1 MENIKQNQIR
11 YLSYI
16 TIYLGVIRDIVSLL
30 NLTLKI
36 LKNEIM
42 KKSKLINYTTQDFV
56 SEKELE
62 LKLFRWN
69 NIKDK
74 YLPKLKANGI
84 LRMVTT
90 KVWNKEGVSRLGHLF
105 EYEDDKAF
113 QKCQPIFQEIERNE
127 KEDQSIKVFGNRGVV
142 LEEYDFRND

>member
-1 MENIKQNQIR
+1 
-11 YLSYI
+11 
-16 TIYLGVIRDIVSLL
+16 
-30 NLTLKI
+30 
-36 LKNEIM
+36 M

-69 NIKDK
+69 VIKDK

-84 LRMVTT
+84 LRIVTT

-105 EYEDDKAF
+105 EYEDDKAY

-127 KEDQSIKVFGNRGVV
+127 KEDQLIKVFGNRGVV
-142 LEEYDFRND
+142 LEEYDFRDD

>member
-1 MENIKQNQIR
+1 
-11 YLSYI
+11 
-16 TIYLGVIRDIVSLL
+16 
-30 NLTLKI
+30 
-36 LKNEIM
+36 M
-42 KKSKLINYTTQDFV
+42 KKSKLFNYTTQDFV

-74 YLPKLKANGI
+74 YLSKLKANGI
-84 LRMVTT
+84 LRIVTT

-105 EYEDDKAF
+105 EYEDDKAY

-127 KEDQSIKVFGNRGVV
+127 KKDQLIKVFGNRGVV

>member
-1 MENIKQNQIR
+1 
-11 YLSYI
+11 
-16 TIYLGVIRDIVSLL
+16 
-30 NLTLKI
+30 
-36 LKNEIM
+36 M

-74 YLPKLKANGI
+74 YIAKLKANGI

-90 KVWNKEGVSRLGHLF
+90 KVWNKEGVSRLGYLF
-105 EYEDDKAF
+105 EYEDDKAY
-113 QKCQPIFQEIERNE
+113 QKCQPIFQEIERIE
-127 KEDQSIKVFGNRGVV
+127 KEDQLIKNFGNRGVV

>member
-1 MENIKQNQIR
+1 
-11 YLSYI
+11 
-16 TIYLGVIRDIVSLL
+16 
-30 NLTLKI
+30 
-36 LKNEIM
+36 M

-56 SEKELE
+56 LEKELE

-69 NIKDK
+69 NMKDK
-74 YLPKLKANGI
+74 YLQKLKPNGI

-105 EYEDDKAF
+105 EYEDDKAY

-127 KEDQSIKVFGNRGVV
+127 KKDQLIKVFGNRGVV

>member
-1 MENIKQNQIR
+1 
-11 YLSYI
+11 
-16 TIYLGVIRDIVSLL
+16 
-30 NLTLKI
+30 
-36 LKNEIM
+36 M

-74 YLPKLKANGI
+74 YLPKLEANGI
-84 LRMVTT
+84 LRIVTT

-105 EYEDDKAF
+105 EYEDDKAY
-113 QKCQPIFQEIERNE
+113 QKCQPIFQEIEKNE
-127 KEDQSIKVFGNRGVV
+127 KKDQLIKVFGNRGVV

>member
-1 MENIKQNQIR
+1 
-11 YLSYI
+11 
-16 TIYLGVIRDIVSLL
+16 
-30 NLTLKI
+30 
-36 LKNEIM
+36 M
-42 KKSKLINYTTQDFV
+42 KKSKLINYTTQDFM

-69 NIKDK
+69 KIKDK

-84 LRMVTT
+84 LRIVTT

-105 EYEDDKAF
+105 EYEDDKAY

-127 KEDQSIKVFGNRGVV
+127 KKDQLIKVFGNRGVV

>member
-1 MENIKQNQIR
+1 
-11 YLSYI
+11 
-16 TIYLGVIRDIVSLL
+16 
-30 NLTLKI
+30 
-36 LKNEIM
+36 M

-74 YLPKLKANGI
+74 YIPKLKANGI

-90 KVWNKEGVSRLGHLF
+90 KVWNKEGVSRLGQLF
-105 EYEDDKAF
+105 NMKM
-113 QKCQPIFQEIERNE
+113 
-127 KEDQSIKVFGNRGVV
+127 IKHIKSANQFLKRIKK
-142 LEEYDFRND
+142 

>member
-1 MENIKQNQIR
+1 
-11 YLSYI
+11 
-16 TIYLGVIRDIVSLL
+16 
-30 NLTLKI
+30 
-36 LKNEIM
+36 M

-69 NIKDK
+69 NIKDN
-74 YLPKLKANGI
+74 YIPKLKANGI

-90 KVWNKEGVSRLGHLF
+90 KVWNKEGVSRLGYLF
-105 EYEDDKAF
+105 EYEDDKAY
-113 QKCQPIFQEIERNE
+113 QKCQPIFQEIERIE
-127 KEDQSIKVFGNRGVV
+127 KEDQLIKNFGNRGVV

>member
-1 MENIKQNQIR
+1 
-11 YLSYI
+11 
-16 TIYLGVIRDIVSLL
+16 
-30 NLTLKI
+30 
-36 LKNEIM
+36 M
-42 KKSKLINYTTQDFV
+42 KKTKLINYTTQDFV

-62 LKLFRWN
+62 LRLYRWN
-69 NIKDK
+69 TIKDK
-74 YLPKLKANGI
+74 YLPKLKANGL

-105 EYEDDKAF
+105 EYEDDKAY

-127 KEDQSIKVFGNRGVV
+127 KEDQLIKVFGNRGVV

>member
-1 MENIKQNQIR
+1 
-11 YLSYI
+11 
-16 TIYLGVIRDIVSLL
+16 
-30 NLTLKI
+30 
-36 LKNEIM
+36 M

-74 YLPKLKANGI
+74 YLSKLKANGI
-84 LRMVTT
+84 LRIVTT

-105 EYEDDKAF
+105 EYEDDKAY

-127 KEDQSIKVFGNRGVV
+127 KKDQLIKVFGNRGVV
-142 LEEYDFRND
+142 IEEYDFRND

>member
-1 MENIKQNQIR
+1 
-11 YLSYI
+11 
-16 TIYLGVIRDIVSLL
+16 
-30 NLTLKI
+30 
-36 LKNEIM
+36 M

-84 LRMVTT
+84 LIIVTT

-105 EYEDDKAF
+105 EYEDDKEY
-113 QKCQPIFQEIERNE
+113 QKCKPIFQKIERNE
-127 KEDQSIKVFGNRGVV
+127 KKDQMIKVFGNRGVV
-142 LEEYDFRND
+142 LEEYDFRNDQKNMFIAYFYNNIKH

>member
-1 MENIKQNQIR
+1 MERI
-11 YLSYI
+11 
-16 TIYLGVIRDIVSLL
+16 
-30 NLTLKI
+30 
-36 LKNEIM
+36 

-84 LRMVTT
+84 LRIVTT

-105 EYEDDKAF
+105 EYEDDKAY
-113 QKCQPIFQEIERNE
+113 QKCQQIFQEIERNE
-127 KEDQSIKVFGNRGVV
+127 KEDQLIKNFGNRGVV
-142 LEEYDFRND
+142 LRNMILGMIKKICLVFIFIILSNISNASEKN

>member
-1 MENIKQNQIR
+1 MR
-11 YLSYI
+11 
-16 TIYLGVIRDIVSLL
+16 
-30 NLTLKI
+30 
-36 LKNEIM
+36 
-42 KKSKLINYTTQDFV
+42 KSKLINYTTQDFV

-69 NIKDK
+69 NVKDK
-74 YLPKLKANGI
+74 YLTKLKANGI

-105 EYEDDKAF
+105 EYEDDKAY

-127 KEDQSIKVFGNRGVV
+127 KEDQLIKVFGNRGVV

>member
-1 MENIKQNQIR
+1 
-11 YLSYI
+11 
-16 TIYLGVIRDIVSLL
+16 
-30 NLTLKI
+30 
-36 LKNEIM
+36 M

-74 YLPKLKANGI
+74 YLLKLKANGI

-90 KVWNKEGVSRLGHLF
+90 KVWNKEGVSRLGYLF
-105 EYEDDKAF
+105 EYEDDKGY

-127 KEDQSIKVFGNRGVV
+127 KEDQLIKVFGNRGVV

>member
-1 MENIKQNQIR
+1 
-11 YLSYI
+11 
-16 TIYLGVIRDIVSLL
+16 
-30 NLTLKI
+30 
-36 LKNEIM
+36 M

-84 LRMVTT
+84 LRIVTT
-90 KVWNKEGVSRLGHLF
+90 KVWNKECVSRVRHLF
-105 EYEDDKAF
+105 ELEDECISKLPTNFLKD
-113 QKCQPIFQEIERNE
+113 
-127 KEDQSIKVFGNRGVV
+127 
-142 LEEYDFRND
+142 

>member
-1 MENIKQNQIR
+1 
-11 YLSYI
+11 
-16 TIYLGVIRDIVSLL
+16 
-30 NLTLKI
+30 
-36 LKNEIM
+36 M

-84 LRMVTT
+84 LRIVTT

-105 EYEDDKAF
+105 EYEDEKAYRA
-113 QKCQPIFQEIERNE
+113 CQAIIEKKIMPKAKVSYNSKIRN
-127 KEDQSIKVFGNRGVV
+127 NRGIIF
-142 LEEYDFRND
+142 YDYRS

>member
-1 MENIKQNQIR
+1 
-11 YLSYI
+11 
-16 TIYLGVIRDIVSLL
+16 
-30 NLTLKI
+30 
-36 LKNEIM
+36 M

-62 LKLFRWN
+62 LKLFRWSN
-69 NIKDK
+69 VKDE

-90 KVWNKEGVSRLGHLF
+90 KVWNKEGISRLGHLF
-105 EYEDDKAF
+105 EYEDDKAY

-127 KEDQSIKVFGNRGVV
+127 KEDQLIKVFGNRGVV
-142 LEEYDFRND
+142 LEEYDFRNE

>member
-1 MENIKQNQIR
+1 
-11 YLSYI
+11 
-16 TIYLGVIRDIVSLL
+16 
-30 NLTLKI
+30 
-36 LKNEIM
+36 M

-74 YLPKLKANGI
+74 NLPKLKANGI
-84 LRMVTT
+84 LRIVSK

-105 EYEDDKAF
+105 EYEDDKAY
-113 QKCQPIFQEIERNE
+113 QNCQPIFQEIEKNE
-127 KEDQSIKVFGNRGVV
+127 KKDQLIKVFGNRGVV

>member
-1 MENIKQNQIR
+1 MSN
-11 YLSYI
+11 
-16 TIYLGVIRDIVSLL
+16 
-30 NLTLKI
+30 
-36 LKNEIM
+36 
-42 KKSKLINYTTQDFV
+42 SKLINYTTQDFQT
-56 SEKELE
+56 EKDLE
-62 LKLFRWN
+62 LNDYRWN
-69 NIKDK
+69 QIKDK

-105 EYEDDKAF
+105 EYEDDKAY

-127 KEDQSIKVFGNRGVV
+127 KKDQLIKVFGNRGVV

>member
-1 MENIKQNQIR
+1 
-11 YLSYI
+11 
-16 TIYLGVIRDIVSLL
+16 
-30 NLTLKI
+30 
-36 LKNEIM
+36 M

-62 LKLFRWN
+62 LKLFIWN
-69 NIKDK
+69 NIKDSQ
-74 YLPKLKANGI
+74 LPKLKANGI

-105 EYEDDKAF
+105 EYEDDKAY
-113 QKCQPIFQEIERNE
+113 QKCQPIFQEIERIE
-127 KEDQSIKVFGNRGVV
+127 KEDQLIKNFGNRGVV